1 MKKNNILFLSLISGL
16 LCFSAACSDED
27 DSSLLPPPVDIE
39 GTEGTDNS
47 SITKLA
53 WKETEKTVTF
63 LNESKDIPVN
73 LQLSK
78 AGSSNKEAVNAQ
90 LTPLTQEEL
99 DAYNAEHKTSYA
111 LLPAEY
117 YSLPATIEVAADV
130 KQQKV
135 DMTIKSTVKDL
146 TDINDR
152 QYAVAVRLTAEG
164 CEIKEGYDFL
174 LIQLKAITPKF
185 SLVEPSGVIGEGDAL
200 IAGITEDIT
209 KTLNVAM
216 NVDNRWNSR
225 VVFETDPAKLQGL
238 VDVYNQTESKSATL
252 LPADYYTIGTDGKL
266 EFSATD
272 ESNKEVAIV
281 ISAKASSTTALSE
294 GEYILPVTMAAC
306 EGMPF
311 LINKETVCYFKFSVE
326 TPILSI
332 GLASGETNSDIVEAS
347 KSTTKKLSLKLNTGF
362 QWDEAATV
370 SFETEQSTL
379 EGLVSAYNTENSTN
393 YTLLPSD
400 TYTLNEVELTRE
412 LTNASS
418 KDYPITIT
426 TTAQTAT
433 GEYLLPVQMK
443 SCTNNAIAVEES
455 IIYLQISVMKKLDLT
470 NKLSTNSEGISSWAY
485 VPITKLT
492 DNNYYC
498 SDANDGYPYYPNNPG
513 SSNKNN
519 AGYWQS
525 EWTFDANQYSTNK
538 DVSKNY
544 DVTYGVYIDIDIQSF
559 SLTGAAKFLM
569 WASRGNYPKK
579 IIYYTAENSNSE
591 TWTKVKEITDASF
604 EQTTV
609 DGLVNGEQKT
619 NISIKKYES
628 DYISINPS
636 TRKIRISILTNASD
650 KAMNT
655 GTHQGEVSLDELEL
669 YGY

>member
-78 AGSSNKEAVNAQ
+78 TGSSNKEAVNAQ

>member
-78 AGSSNKEAVNAQ
+78 TGSSNKEAVNAQ

-370 SFETEQSTL
+370 SFETEQITL

-470 NKLSTNSEGISSWAY
+470 NKLSTNSEGISSWSNLPVTLLADG
-485 VPITKLT
+485 KLWGQDP
-492 DNNYYC
+492 DNETEI
-498 SDANDGYPYYPNNPG
+498 AG
-513 SSNKNN
+513 

-525 EWTFDANQYSTNK
+525 EWNFETGEDKTKYFDS
-538 DVSKNY
+538 
-544 DVTYGVYIDIDIQSF
+544 TYGVYIDINVTDANINHLKIIMKQ
-559 SLTGAAKFLM
+559 
-569 WASRGNYPKK
+569 SRGNYPGKAKFYAGTSKDDLTPCLSFNDKIPFFKK
-579 IIYYTAENSNSE
+579 
-591 TWTKVKEITDASF
+591 K
-604 EQTTV
+604 V
-609 DGLVNGEQKT
+609 DGYVKDEYKTGVEVNY
-619 NISIKKYES
+619 YES
-628 DYISINPS
+628 EFITINPE
-636 TRKIRISILTNASD
+636 TTIIRLSFLTNANRNLSLTEVPNGNYW
-650 KAMNT
+650 MYN
-655 GTHQGEVSLDELEL
+655 VSLDELEL

>member
-53 WKETEKTVTF
+53 WKETEKTVAF

-73 LQLSK
+73 LQLTRT
-78 AGSSNKEAVNAQ
+78 GSSNKDAVNAQ

-99 DAYNAEHKTSYA
+99 DAYNTEHKTSYA
-111 LLPAEY
+111 LLPAAY
-117 YSLPATIEVAADV
+117 YSLPPTIEVAADV

-135 DMTIKSTVKDL
+135 DMTIKNSVKDL

-174 LIQLKAITPKF
+174 LIQLKAITPQF

-200 IAGITEDIT
+200 IAGITGDIT

-216 NVDNRWNSR
+216 NVDNRWDSK
-225 VVFETDPAKLQGL
+225 VVFEADPIKLQEW
-238 VDVYNQTESKSATL
+238 VDVYNQAESKSATL

-266 EFSATD
+266 EFGTAD
-272 ESNKEVAIV
+272 RSNKEVAIV

-294 GEYILPVTMAAC
+294 GEYILPVTLAAC

-311 LINKETVCYFKFSVE
+311 LVNKETVCYFKFSVE

-470 NKLSTNSEGISSWAY
+470 NKLNTNSAANSVWGRL
-485 VPITKLT
+485 PITQLIDSKLYGGT
-492 DNNYYC
+492 D
-498 SDANDGYPYYPNNPG
+498 DAPD
-513 SSNKNN
+513 

-525 EWTFDANQYSTNK
+525 EWTFE
-538 DVSKNY
+538 DVDKTTYFDS
-544 DVTYGVYIDIDIQSF
+544 TYGVYIDIDVTDANINH
-559 SLTGAAKFLM
+559 LKIVM
-569 WASRGNYPKK
+569 KASRGNYPGKAIFYAGISKDDLTPCLSFDDKMPFFKK
-579 IIYYTAENSNSE
+579 
-591 TWTKVKEITDASF
+591 K
-604 EQTTV
+604 V
-609 DGLVNGEQKT
+609 DGYVKDEYKTGVEVNY
-619 NISIKKYES
+619 YES
-628 DYISINPS
+628 EFITINPE
-636 TRKIRISILTNASD
+636 TTIIRLSFLTNANHNQSLTEVPNGNYW
-650 KAMNT
+650 MYN
-655 GTHQGEVSLDELEL
+655 VSLDELEL

>member
-53 WKETEKTVTF
+53 WKETEKTVAF

-73 LQLSK
+73 LQLTRT
-78 AGSSNKEAVNAQ
+78 GSSNKDAVNAQ

-99 DAYNAEHKTSYA
+99 DAYNTEHKTSYA
-111 LLPAEY
+111 LLPAAY
-117 YSLPATIEVAADV
+117 YSLPPTIEVAADV

-135 DMTIKSTVKDL
+135 DMTIKNSVKDL

-174 LIQLKAITPKF
+174 LIQLKAITPQF
-185 SLVEPSGVIGEGDAL
+185 SLVEPGGVIGEGDAL
-200 IAGITEDIT
+200 IAGITGDIT

-216 NVDNRWNSR
+216 NVDNRWDSK
-225 VVFETDPAKLQGL
+225 VVFEADPIKLQEW
-238 VDVYNQTESKSATL
+238 VDVYNQAESKSATL

-266 EFSATD
+266 EFGTAD
-272 ESNKEVAIV
+272 RSNKEVAIV

-294 GEYILPVTMAAC
+294 GEYILPVTLAAC

-311 LINKETVCYFKFSVE
+311 LVNKETVCYFKFSVE

-332 GLASGETNSDIVEAS
+332 GLASGETNSDIVEANN
-347 KSTTKKLSLKLNTGF
+347 STTKKLSLKLNTGF

-379 EGLVSAYNTENSTN
+379 EGLVSAYNTENSIN

-418 KDYPITIT
+418 KDYPIAIT

-443 SCTNNAIAVEES
+443 SCTNNAIAVKKD

-470 NKLSTNSEGISSWAY
+470 DKLSTNSEGVSSWSDLPVRLLADG
-485 VPITKLT
+485 KLWGQDT
-492 DNNYYC
+492 T
-498 SDANDGYPYYPNNPG
+498 SDWANTG
-513 SSNKNN
+513 

-525 EWTFDANQYSTNK
+525 EWNFETGDDKTTYFDS
-538 DVSKNY
+538 
-544 DVTYGVYIDIDIQSF
+544 TYGIYIDINVTDANINHLKIVMKQ
-559 SLTGAAKFLM
+559 
-569 WASRGNYPKK
+569 SRGNYPGKAKFYAGTSKDDLTPCLSFDDKMPFFKK
-579 IIYYTAENSNSE
+579 
-591 TWTKVKEITDASF
+591 K
-604 EQTTV
+604 V
-609 DGLVNGEQKT
+609 DGYVKDEYKTGVEVNY
-619 NISIKKYES
+619 YES
-628 DYISINPS
+628 EFITINPE
-636 TRKIRISILTNASD
+636 TTIIRLSFLTNANRNLSLTEVPNGNYW
-650 KAMNT
+650 MYN
-655 GTHQGEVSLDELEL
+655 VSLDELEL

>member
-78 AGSSNKEAVNAQ
+78 TGSSNKEAVNAQ

-332 GLASGETNSDIVEAS
+332 GLASGETNSDIVETD
-347 KSTTKKLSLKLNTGF
+347 KSTTKKLNLKLNTGF

-379 EGLVSAYNTENSTN
+379 KGLVSAYNTENSTN

-470 NKLSTNSEGISSWAY
+470 NKLSTNSEGVSSWSDLPVTLLADG
-485 VPITKLT
+485 KLWGQ
-492 DNNYYC
+492 DAA
-498 SDANDGYPYYPNNPG
+498 SDWASTG
-513 SSNKNN
+513 

-525 EWTFDANQYSTNK
+525 EWNFEASDDKTTFFDS
-538 DVSKNY
+538 
-544 DVTYGVYIDIDIQSF
+544 TYGVYIDINVTDANINHLKIIMKQSRDN
-559 SLTGAAKFLM
+559 SPGKAKFYAGTSKDDLTPCL
-569 WASRGNYPKK
+569 SFNDKIPFFKK
-579 IIYYTAENSNSE
+579 
-591 TWTKVKEITDASF
+591 K
-604 EQTTV
+604 V
-609 DGLVNGEQKT
+609 DGYVKDEYKTGVEVNY
-619 NISIKKYES
+619 YES
-628 DYISINPS
+628 EFITINPE
-636 TRKIRISILTNASD
+636 TTIIRLSFLTNANRNLSLTEVPNGNYW
-650 KAMNT
+650 MYN
-655 GTHQGEVSLDELEL
+655 VSLDELEL

>member
-78 AGSSNKEAVNAQ
+78 TGSSNKEAVNAQ

-281 ISAKASSTTALSE
+281 ISAKAGSTTALSE

-370 SFETEQSTL
+370 SFETEQITL

-470 NKLSTNSEGISSWAY
+470 NKLSTNSEGISLWAY

-498 SDANDGYPYYPNNPG
+498 SDVNDGWPYYPNNPG

-569 WASRGNYPKK
+569 WASRDNYPKK

-636 TRKIRISILTNASD
+636 TRKIRISILTNAKD

>member
-53 WKETEKTVTF
+53 WKETEKTVAF

-73 LQLSK
+73 LQLTRT
-78 AGSSNKEAVNAQ
+78 GSSNKDAVNAQ

-99 DAYNAEHKTSYA
+99 DAYNTEHKTSYA
-111 LLPAEY
+111 LLPAAY
-117 YSLPATIEVAADV
+117 YSLPPTIEVATDV

-135 DMTIKSTVKDL
+135 DMTIKSSVKDL

-174 LIQLKAITPKF
+174 LIQLKAITPQF

-200 IAGITEDIT
+200 IAGITGDIT

-216 NVDNRWNSR
+216 NVDNRWDSK
-225 VVFETDPAKLQGL
+225 VVFEADPIKLQEW
-238 VDVYNQTESKSATL
+238 VDVYNQAESKSATL

-266 EFSATD
+266 EFGTAD
-272 ESNKEVAIV
+272 RSNKEVAIV

-294 GEYILPVTMAAC
+294 GEYILPVTLAAC

-311 LINKETVCYFKFSVE
+311 LVNKETVCYFKFSVE

-332 GLASGETNSDIVEAS
+332 GLASGETNSDIVEAN

-418 KDYPITIT
+418 KDYPIAIT

-443 SCTNNAIAVEES
+443 SCTNNAIAVKKD

-470 NKLSTNSEGISSWAY
+470 DKLSTNSEGVSSWSDLPVRLLADG
-485 VPITKLT
+485 KLWGQDAT
-492 DNNYYC
+492 
-498 SDANDGYPYYPNNPG
+498 SDWANTG
-513 SSNKNN
+513 

-525 EWTFDANQYSTNK
+525 EWNFETGDDKTTYFDS
-538 DVSKNY
+538 
-544 DVTYGVYIDIDIQSF
+544 TYGIYIDINVTDANINHLKIVMKQ
-559 SLTGAAKFLM
+559 
-569 WASRGNYPKK
+569 SRGNYPGKAKFYAGTSKDDLTPCLSFDDKMPFFKK
-579 IIYYTAENSNSE
+579 
-591 TWTKVKEITDASF
+591 K
-604 EQTTV
+604 V
-609 DGLVNGEQKT
+609 DGYVKDEYKTGVEVNY
-619 NISIKKYES
+619 YES
-628 DYISINPS
+628 EFITINPE
-636 TRKIRISILTNASD
+636 TTIIRLSFLTNANRNLSLTEVPNGNYW
-650 KAMNT
+650 MYN
-655 GTHQGEVSLDELEL
+655 VSLDELEL